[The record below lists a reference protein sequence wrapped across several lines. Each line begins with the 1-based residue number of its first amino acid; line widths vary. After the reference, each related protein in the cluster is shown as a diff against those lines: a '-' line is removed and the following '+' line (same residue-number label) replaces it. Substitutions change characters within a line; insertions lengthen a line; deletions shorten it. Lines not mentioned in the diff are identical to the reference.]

1 MAFGSYLKPLALS
14 IAMTSPAALFAC
26 EADEMAK
33 TENGFIFK
41 VVAGSNKIL
50 AYTDPSGTDEAFPM
64 ELLQPY
70 FVICDAGD
78 YYRIT
83 DLPANTVD
91 EALSGNTGFVLKDQT
106 HLWPTREALSFSEIA
121 FLEDRP
127 EMVAWDDEVVLDKF
141 MESGDQKLNPP
152 AFREDLEATRMRE
165 RATRPYPVLGSDM
178 RKLRKIADKRVYNV
192 LLPAAITPQSVI
204 EFTEED
210 VDKVEEALLSASIL
224 VVFDATG
231 SMEGFARSV
240 AKTISDSL
248 ASMPQAVRDGS
259 SMGFVFYRDVGD
271 AEKLVDTPMVPLKE
285 AAVALN
291 KAAEFMTGGGDAAE
305 PVLDAAYYA
314 NHLYDWS
321 QSGRRVMIVVL
332 NGDAK
337 PTTIGGLDD
346 KGRIAAGYDALT
358 IARQLYDE
366 AIPVITVQAG
376 PGIGPNF
383 VSVMS
388 TLADE
393 TGGEFLKWEGA
404 SVTEASMSAAL
415 ARAMTAA
422 AEVKISSGKTAIGK
436 VAYDLNGF
444 ASIPLEVLDGEMLET
459 LRRAGVDFNIDPGEG
474 GVLVREGFILENTDL
489 LSPQI
494 QIEKQT
500 LLDLI
505 NLYSVL
511 STVGVDEEAML
522 QSISEAV
529 AAIAGED
536 FDPSEPIES
545 IIEKK
550 LGIQFRS
557 DLLNFD
563 INYLPAL
570 LPKERL
576 ALTKRIQDAATILNQ
591 YFEANQPEFDEQVA
605 VWMPVDILP

>member
-1 MAFGSYLKPLALS
+1 
-14 IAMTSPAALFAC
+14 
-26 EADEMAK
+26 
-33 TENGFIFK
+33 
-41 VVAGSNKIL
+41 
-50 AYTDPSGTDEAFPM
+50 
-64 ELLQPY
+64 
-70 FVICDAGD
+70 
-78 YYRIT
+78 
-83 DLPANTVD
+83 
-91 EALSGNTGFVLKDQT
+91 
-106 HLWPTREALSFSEIA
+106 
-121 FLEDRP
+121 
-127 EMVAWDDEVVLDKF
+127 
-141 MESGDQKLNPP
+141 
-152 AFREDLEATRMRE
+152 
-165 RATRPYPVLGSDM
+165 
-178 RKLRKIADKRVYNV
+178 
-192 LLPAAITPQSVI
+192 
-204 EFTEED
+204 
-210 VDKVEEALLSASIL
+210 
-224 VVFDATG
+224 
-231 SMEGFARSV
+231 
-240 AKTISDSL
+240 
-248 ASMPQAVRDGS
+248 
-259 SMGFVFYRDVGD
+259 MGFVFYRDVGD
-271 AEKLVDTPMVPLKE
+271 AEKLVDTPLVPLDE
-285 AAVALN
+285 AASALE
-291 KAAEFMTGGGDAAE
+291 KAAAFMTGGGDAAE
-305 PVLDAAYYA
+305 PVLDAVYYA
-314 NHLYDWS
+314 NNLYDWS
-321 QSGRRVMIVVL
+321 QSGRRLLIVVL

-358 IARQLYDE
+358 VARQLYDE
-366 AIPVITVQAG
+366 GIPVIAVQAG

-383 VSVMS
+383 IPVMS

-393 TGGEFLKWEGA
+393 TGGEFLSAEGGA
-404 SVTEASMSAAL
+404 FTSKDMSAAL
-415 ARAMTAA
+415 TRAMTTSAA
-422 AEVKISSGKTAIGK
+422 AKISSGKKAIREL
-436 VAYDLNGF
+436 AFDLNSF
-444 ASIPLEVLDGEMLET
+444 ASIPLEVLDGEMLES

-474 GVLVREGFILENTDL
+474 GVLVREGFMLENTDL

-545 IIEKK
+545 IVEKK

-605 VWMPVDILP
+605 VWMPVSILP